1 MKRFTPTAPQP
12 LANSGRIR
20 RLLRSY
26 RFAEEPDPGVR
37 RGSGDPPH
45 KTRSLVF
52 CVLVVV
58 AVGLTMTGCGQV
70 KADPKVDMKAEAP
83 PPVQVEQVGDPSLV
97 KVDHPEQFPVATAA
111 AYDAAVELKV
121 TGVVS
126 PDVSR
131 NVPVISL
138 ASGRVIEV
146 MARLGDTVTKGQL
159 LMRVQSADISG
170 AFSDYRQAVADEVL
184 ARAQLAR
191 SKMLLEGG
199 AIAQK
204 DYELATD
211 AEAKAKVTVE
221 TTEEHLRVLGAD
233 KDHPS
238 AIIDV
243 FAPVSGVITDQQ
255 VTASSG
261 VQSLA
266 STNPFTISDLSHV
279 WIVCDV
285 YENDLKNVRLG
296 EYADVRLNA
305 YPDRVLSG
313 RISNIGPI
321 LDPTI
326 RAAKVR
332 IEIANPGMMR
342 VGMFATA
349 TFRGDEKQRHAS
361 VPASAILHLHDR
373 DWVYT
378 PTGTATFR
386 RVEVSS
392 GKMLPQNMQEVTSG
406 VAPGDRVVQNALV
419 LQNTAEQ

>member
-1 MKRFTPTAPQP
+1 MKRIKRSTPVEVFLCLGAA
-12 LANSGRIR
+12 L
-20 RLLRSY
+20 
-26 RFAEEPDPGVR
+26 
-37 RGSGDPPH
+37 
-45 KTRSLVF
+45 SLVN
-52 CVLVVV
+52 
-58 AVGLTMTGCGQV
+58 CGQTV
-70 KADPKVDMKAEAP
+70 KADPKAEAP
-83 PPVQVEQVGDPSLV
+83 PAVQVEEAGDPSVV
-97 KVDHPEQFPVATAA
+97 KVDHPQQFAVVTAA
-111 AYDAAVELKV
+111 PYNAAPELNV
-121 TGVVS
+121 TGTVN

-138 ASGRVIEV
+138 AAGRVIEV
-146 MARLGDTVTKGQL
+146 RAKLGDTVTKGQL

-191 SKMLLEGG
+191 ASTLLDAG
-199 AIAQK
+199 AMAQK
-204 DYELATD
+204 DYEVAVD
-211 AEAKAKVTVE
+211 ADAKAKVTVE
-221 TTEEHLRVLGAD
+221 TAEEHLRLLGAD
-233 KDHPS
+233 KDHPT

-255 VTASSG
+255 VTAASG
-261 VQSLA
+261 VQGLA

-285 YENDLKNVRLG
+285 YENDLKNVLLG
-296 EYADVRLNA
+296 ESVSVKLNA
-305 YPDRVLSG
+305 YPDRVISG

-332 IEIANPGMMR
+332 IEVDNPGILR

-349 TFRGDEKQRHAS
+349 TFHGETKERHAAI
-361 VPASAILHLHDR
+361 PATSILHLHDR
-373 DWVYT
+373 DWVYM
-378 PTGTATFR
+378 PAESNTFR
-386 RVEVSS
+386 RVEVTS
-392 GKMLPQNMQEVTSG
+392 GKMLPSSMQEVLSG

>member
-1 MKRFTPTAPQP
+1 MKRFT
-12 LANSGRIR
+12 LV
-20 RLLRSY
+20 RLI
-26 RFAEEPDPGVR
+26 FGAI
-37 RGSGDPPH
+37 
-45 KTRSLVF
+45 F
-52 CVLVVV
+52 CLVV
-58 AVGLTMTGCGQV
+58 AAALAGCGQV
-70 KADPKVDMKAEAP
+70 KGDPKVDMKAEAP
-83 PPVQVEQVGDPSLV
+83 PPPQVEQVGDPSLV
-97 KVDHPEQFPVATAA
+97 KVDHPEQFPLSTAA
-111 AYDAAVELKV
+111 AYNAAPELNV
-121 TGVVS
+121 TGVVN

-131 NVPVISL
+131 NFPVISL

-146 MARLGDTVTKGQL
+146 LARLGDTVTKGQL

-170 AFSDYRQAVADEVL
+170 AFSDYRQAVADAKL
-184 ARAQLAR
+184 AAAQLAR

-199 AIAQK
+199 ALAQK
-204 DYELATD
+204 DYELAVDT
-211 AEAKAKVTVE
+211 EEKAKVTVE
-221 TTEEHLRVLGAD
+221 TTAEHLRVLGAD

-285 YENDLKNVRLG
+285 YENDLKNVRIG
-296 EYADVRLNA
+296 ENVDVKLNA

-326 RAAKVR
+326 RTAKVR
-332 IEIANPGMMR
+332 LEIANTGIMR

-349 TFRGDEKQRHAS
+349 TFHGEEKQHLAS
-361 VPASAILHLHDR
+361 VPATAILHLHDR
-373 DWVYT
+373 EWVYM
-378 PTGTATFR
+378 PAGTDTFR
-386 RVEVSS
+386 RVEVT
-392 GKMLPQNMQEVTSG
+392 GGAMLPPNMQVVASG
-406 VAPGDRVVQNALV
+406 VAAGDRVVQNALV

>member
-1 MKRFTPTAPQP
+1 MKRFTRVQLILSAILC
-12 LANSGRIR
+12 LAG
-20 RLLRSY
+20 
-26 RFAEEPDPGVR
+26 
-37 RGSGDPPH
+37 
-45 KTRSLVF
+45 
-52 CVLVVV
+52 VVV
-58 AVGLTMTGCGQV
+58 LAGCGQV
-70 KADPKVDMKAEAP
+70 KADPKVDIKAEAP
-83 PPVQVEQVGDPSLV
+83 PPPQVEQVGDPSLV
-97 KVDHPEQFPVATAA
+97 KVDHPEQFPITTAA
-111 AYDAAVELKV
+111 VYNAAAELNV
-121 TGVVS
+121 TGVVN

-146 MARLGDTVTKGQL
+146 LAKLGDTVTKGQL

-170 AFSDYRQAVADEVL
+170 AFSDYRQALADQVL
-184 ARAQLAR
+184 ARAQLGR

-204 DYELATD
+204 DYELAVDT
-211 AEAKAKVTVE
+211 EEKANVTVE

-233 KDHPS
+233 KDHPT

-255 VTASSG
+255 VTTASG

-279 WIVCDV
+279 WVVCDV

-296 EYADVRLNA
+296 EYADVKLNA
-305 YPDRVLSG
+305 YPDRTLTG

-326 RAAKVR
+326 RTAKVR
-332 IEIANPGMMR
+332 LEIANPGMMR

-349 TFRGDEKQRHAS
+349 TFRGDDKQKYAS
-361 VPASAILHLHDR
+361 VPATAILHLHDR
-373 DWVYT
+373 EWIYM
-378 PTGTATFR
+378 PAGKYTFR
-386 RVEVSS
+386 RVEVAS
-392 GKMLPQNMQEVTSG
+392 GKMLPSNLQVVTSG
-406 VAPGDRVVQNALV
+406 VAPGDNVVQNALV

>member
-1 MKRFTPTAPQP
+1 MKRFTLVPPILCATLC
-12 LANSGRIR
+12 LA
-20 RLLRSY
+20 
-26 RFAEEPDPGVR
+26 AA
-37 RGSGDPPH
+37 
-45 KTRSLVF
+45 
-52 CVLVVV
+52 V
-58 AVGLTMTGCGQV
+58 ALSGCGTV
-70 KADPKVDMKAEAP
+70 KANPKVDINAEAP
-83 PPVQVEQVGDPSLV
+83 PAPQVEQVGDPSLV
-97 KVDHPEQFPVATAA
+97 KVDHPEQFPVTTAA
-111 AYDAAVELKV
+111 VYDAASELNV
-121 TGVVS
+121 TGVVN

-146 MARLGDTVTKGQL
+146 RAKLGDTVTKGQL

-170 AFSDYRQAVADEVL
+170 AFSDYRQALADQVL

-204 DYELATD
+204 DFELAVDTD
-211 AEAKAKVTVE
+211 EKAKVTVE

-233 KDHPS
+233 KDHPT

-255 VTASSG
+255 VTAASG
-261 VQSLA
+261 VQGLA

-279 WIVCDV
+279 WVVCDV
-285 YENDLKNVRLG
+285 YENDLKNVHMD
-296 EYADVRLNA
+296 EYADVKLNA

-332 IEIANPGMMR
+332 LEIANPGNMR
-342 VGMFATA
+342 IGMFATA
-349 TFRGDEKQRHAS
+349 TFRGDDKQRYAS
-361 VPASAILHLHDR
+361 VPSNAILHLHDR
-373 DWVYT
+373 EWAYMPAGKD
-378 PTGTATFR
+378 TFR
-386 RVEVSS
+386 RVEVTS
-392 GKMLPQNMQEVTSG
+392 GKMLPTNMQVVVSG
-406 VAPGDRVVQNALV
+406 LAPGDRVVANALV